1 MFWRLEL
8 YTIDEVA
15 HHDLSDVC
23 NSNSNVVVISDRDR
37 QQTDRQTDRNP
48 RTIRYNN
55 DYVLPIFCSFVLPC
69 CPRTLRSE
77 EQKSFFCL

>member
-1 MFWRLEL
+1 MFWKLEL

-37 QQTDRQTDRNP
+37 QQTDRQTETRVQSD
-48 RTIRYNN
+48 TIMIMFCPFFVRLFCHVVR
-55 DYVLPIFCSFVLPC
+55 VL
-69 CPRTLRSE
+69 
-77 EQKSFFCL
+77 